1 MLLYY
6 YRFFG
11 VADYWK
17 CSNKIPKPIKTFIGV
32 VDTLLRPKI
41 LVSRLGILT

>member
-1 MLLYY
+1 MYY
-6 YRFFG
+6 SFFG
-11 VADYWK
+11 VAGYWN
-17 CSNKIPKPIKTFIGV
+17 CSNKIPKPIKICIGL